1 MGWVMGR
8 VRARIG
14 ALLVVT
20 GLGIAGVQAQELK
33 ISTTFI
39 DEDLSDAL
47 RAASLVRVVL
57 EEESSTSQDLVA
69 AAKADYKRYLSVL
82 YQNGYYS
89 GVVSI
94 QVDGREAAE
103 LSPFETPDSVGT
115 VQVEVA
121 PGKPFTFGRAV
132 VDPTAPGT
140 ELPEDFRSG
149 VLARSGLIKQAADAS
164 IQGWRDVGHAKAT
177 LTGQSVTAAHRE
189 NALNVEIDINPG
201 PRLTF
206 GEMRITGN
214 EDVRTERIR
223 AMAGFPT
230 GALFTD
236 DDLETIQRRISRT
249 GAFRF
254 VVVEEAETPNPDD
267 TIDVIVELQEEKPRR
282 LGFGAEVGSSDGIS
296 VSGFWF
302 HRNLLGGGERLRFDA
317 DLTQQL
323 EDGKE
328 LEYTFGVSF
337 LRPAVFAPEADFR
350 ASLDISREA
359 NSTFREDILTFDTG
373 FNYRL
378 SDELFLYGGIR
389 LSATKTDLKPGKRRF
404 RIFGTPVGATYD
416 TRDIVTDAR
425 AGTFISGEVFPFV
438 GERDADDGVRST
450 LDARYYKSFI
460 EDDVLTLAV
469 RGQLGSVFGAT
480 SGSVPE
486 SYLFFSGGGGTVR
499 GQPFESLGVER
510 NGNLSSGEG
519 FAGLS
524 LEARYRFTD
533 AIGAVGFFDYGLITD
548 GDVFT
553 GSGDSHSG
561 AGIGLR
567 YDTPVGPI
575 RVDIAAPVGGDT
587 DDGVQF
593 YFGLG
598 QAF

>member
-1 MGWVMGR
+1 MGPVIGR
-8 VRARIG
+8 VRAHVG
-14 ALLVVT
+14 AVFIVI
-20 GLGIAGVQAQELK
+20 GLGLTNAQAQDLE
-33 ISTTFI
+33 ISTAFI
-39 DEDLSDAL
+39 DEELTESL

-57 EEESSTSQDLVA
+57 DEASSTSQDVVA

-94 QVDGREAAE
+94 LVDGREAAQ
-103 LSPFETPDSVGT
+103 LSPFETPDQVSKIE
-115 VQVEVA
+115 VEVT
-121 PGKPFTFGRAV
+121 PGNPFTFGRAI

-149 VLARSGLIKQAADAS
+149 ALARSGLIKQAADAS
-164 IQGWRDVGHAKAT
+164 IQSWRDVGHAKAA
-177 LTGQSVTAAHRE
+177 LTGQRVTAAHQE
-189 NALNVEIDINPG
+189 NALNVDIKIDPG

-206 GEMRITGN
+206 GEMKITGN
-214 EDVRTERIR
+214 TDVRTERIR
-223 AMAGFPT
+223 AMAGFPA
-230 GALFTD
+230 GAQFSD
-236 DDLETIQRRISRT
+236 EDLETTQRRISRT

-254 VVVEEAETPNPDD
+254 VVVEEAETPNSDD

-282 LGFGAEVGSSDGIS
+282 LGFGAEIGSSDGIS

-323 EDGKE
+323 EDGEE
-328 LEYTFGVSF
+328 LEFTFGVSF
-337 LRPAVFAPEADFR
+337 LRPAVFAPEADYF

-359 NSTFREDILTFDTG
+359 NSAFREDIATFDTG
-373 FNYRL
+373 FNYRF
-378 SDELFLYGGIR
+378 SDEFFVYGGIR

-425 AGTFISGEVFPFV
+425 AGTFITGEVFPFV
-438 GERDADDGVRST
+438 GERDADDGVRTT

-460 EDDVLTLAV
+460 EDDALTLAV

-499 GQPFESLGVER
+499 GQPFESLGVTR
-510 NGNLSSGEG
+510 NGSLSSGEG

-533 AIGAVGFFDYGLITD
+533 AIGAVGFFDYGRITD
-548 GDVFT
+548 GDIFNGT
-553 GSGDSHSG
+553 GDSHSG
-561 AGIGLR
+561 AGLGLR

-575 RVDIAAPVGGDT
+575 RVDIAAPVSGDT